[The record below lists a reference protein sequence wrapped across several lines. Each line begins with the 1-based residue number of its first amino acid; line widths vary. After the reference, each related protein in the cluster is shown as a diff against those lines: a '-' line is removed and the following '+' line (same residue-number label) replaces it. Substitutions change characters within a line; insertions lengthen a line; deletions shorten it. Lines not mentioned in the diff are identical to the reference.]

1 MEPGFVFVVY
11 STHLNTEKKSI
22 LVMGLNLQ
30 SGKQDD
36 KPKTQKKN
44 DLNKLG
50 KNFLSPRGPMFQGF

>member
-36 KPKTQKKN
+36 KPKTQKK
-44 DLNKLG
+44 KI
-50 KNFLSPRGPMFQGF
+50 